1 MNIHFRVY
9 SQYVV
14 LIPVVDV
21 SVTVMFV
28 VIFVLDDPFAIA
40 PATISRYAH
49 IMINKNDLN
58 WNFVLRFSTPSPLA
72 GFSTPLPLV
81 SGGFSTAPWRGG
93 A

>member
-9 SQYVV
+9 SRYVV

-40 PATISRYAH
+40 PATIS
-49 IMINKNDLN
+49 
-58 WNFVLRFSTPSPLA
+58 
-72 GFSTPLPLV
+72 
-81 SGGFSTAPWRGG
+81 
-93 A
+93 

>member
-40 PATISRYAH
+40 PVTIS
-49 IMINKNDLN
+49 
-58 WNFVLRFSTPSPLA
+58 
-72 GFSTPLPLV
+72 
-81 SGGFSTAPWRGG
+81 
-93 A
+93 